1 MIKVAVFA
9 SGNGS
14 NAINLYNYFHNHPTI
29 SIDGIYCNN
38 PKAGIIEKSKG
49 LGIKCIVFGKENW
62 ISGDILQILNKNQT
76 DFIVLAGFLWLVPKD
91 IIKQFN
97 NRIINIH
104 PALLP
109 NYGGKGMYGMHVHE
123 KVITDKQDES
133 GITIHLVNEEYDKGE
148 ILLQE
153 KVKILESD
161 TAHTLAGKIHELEYA
176 YFPKTVDTYIKEY
189 TKKGR
194 N

>member
-1 MIKVAVFA
+1 MIKVVIFA

-38 PKAGIIEKSKG
+38 PKAGIIEKSKS
-49 LGIKCIVFGKENW
+49 LDIRCIVFGKENW
-62 ISGDILQILNKNQT
+62 LSGDIGQTLINNQI

-109 NYGGKGMYGMHVHE
+109 NYGGKGMYGMNVHK
-123 KVITDKQDES
+123 KVIADKQNES

-153 KVKILESD
+153 RVEILESD
-161 TAHTLAGKIHELEYA
+161 TADTLAAKIHQLEYD
-176 YFPKTVDTYIKEY
+176 YFSETVENYIKDY

-194 N
+194 

>member
-1 MIKVAVFA
+1 VIKVAVFA

-29 SIDGIYCNN
+29 CIDAIYCNN
-38 PKAGIIEKSKG
+38 PNAGIINKSKS
-49 LGIKCIVFGKENW
+49 LGIKCIIFEKKDW
-62 ISGDILQILNKNQT
+62 ISGDICQTLINNQT

-91 IIKQFN
+91 IIQQFN
-97 NRIINIH
+97 NKIINIH

-109 NYGGKGMYGMHVHE
+109 NYGGKGMYGMNVHE
-123 KVITDKQDES
+123 KVIADKQNES

-153 KVKILESD
+153 RVKILESD
-161 TAHTLAGKIHELEYA
+161 TADALAAKIHLLEYA
-176 YFPKTVDTYIKEY
+176 YFPKTVEKYILKLY
-189 TKKGR
+189 H
-194 N
+194 